1 MKQFK
6 NDIIIAGPVG
16 QCQVT
21 AVAGTETAQFS
32 VMTEDTY
39 SSRDGA
45 AVVNCT
51 WFSVRAWK
59 GAGIAELSKIT
70 KGSWV
75 EDHGTQ
81 RCRRYVGQDG
91 ADRVS
96 YEILADTVKIVVEE

>member
-6 NDIIIAGPVG
+6 NDISICGIVG
-16 QCQVT
+16 QCHVT
-21 AVAGTETAQFS
+21 AVADTETAQFS

-39 SSRDGA
+39 SSRDGG

-75 EDHGTQ
+75 EVHGKQ
-81 RCRRYVGQDG
+81 RCRRYVGEDG
-91 ADRVS
+91 ADRIS
-96 YEILADTVKIVVEE
+96 YEIIAHTAKLVEE

>member
-16 QCQVT
+16 QCHVT

-39 SSRDGA
+39 SSRDGST
-45 AVVNCT
+45 VVNCT
-51 WFSVRAWK
+51 WFSVRA
-59 GAGIAELSKIT
+59 AGIADLTNIT

-75 EDHGTQ
+75 EVHGKQ
-81 RCRRYVGQDG
+81 RCSRYVGEDG
-91 ADRVS
+91 AERVT
-96 YEILADTVKIVVEE
+96 YEIIADTVMLVEE

>member
-6 NDIIIAGPVG
+6 NEITICGVVG
-16 QCQVT
+16 KAYVT
-21 AVAGTETAQFS
+21 TVAGTETAQFS

-45 AVVNCT
+45 TVVNCT

-75 EDHGTQ
+75 EVHGKQ
-81 RCRRYVGQDG
+81 RCRRYVGEDG
-91 ADRVS
+91 ADRVC
-96 YEILADTVKIVVEE
+96 YEIIAHTVKLVEE

>member
-6 NDIIIAGPVG
+6 NDISICGIVG
-16 QCQVT
+16 QCHVT

-32 VMTEDTY
+32 VMTEETY
-39 SSRDGA
+39 SSRDGG

-59 GAGIAELSKIT
+59 GAGIAELSKIS
-70 KGSWV
+70 KGTWV
-75 EDHGTQ
+75 EVHGKQ
-81 RCRRYVGQDG
+81 RCRRYVGKDG

-96 YEILADTVKIVVEE
+96 YEIIANTVKLAEE

>member
-16 QCQVT
+16 QCHVT

-39 SSRDGA
+39 SSRDGST
-45 AVVNCT
+45 VVNCT
-51 WFSVRAWK
+51 WFSVRA
-59 GAGIAELSKIT
+59 AGLADLSKVT

-75 EDHGTQ
+75 EVHGKQ
-81 RCRRYVGQDG
+81 RCRRYVGEDG
-91 ADRVS
+91 ADRVC
-96 YEILADTVKIVVEE
+96 YEIIAHTVKLVEE

>member
-6 NDIIIAGPVG
+6 NEITICGVVG
-16 QCQVT
+16 QCHVA
-21 AVAGTETAQFS
+21 AVADTETAQFS
-32 VMTEDTY
+32 VMTEETY
-39 SSRDGA
+39 SSRDGG

-59 GAGIAELSKIT
+59 GAGIAELSKII

-75 EDHGTQ
+75 EVHGKQ
-81 RCRRYVGQDG
+81 RCHRYVGEDG

-96 YEILADTVKIVVEE
+96 YEIIANTVKLAEE

>member
-16 QCQVT
+16 QCHVT
-21 AVAGTETAQFS
+21 TVAGTETAQFS

-39 SSRDGA
+39 SSRDGST
-45 AVVNCT
+45 VVNCT
-51 WFSVRAWK
+51 WFSVRACN

-75 EDHGTQ
+75 EVHGKQ
-81 RCRRYVGQDG
+81 RCRRYVGEDG
-91 ADRVS
+91 ADRIS
-96 YEILADTVKIVVEE
+96 YEIIADTVTLVEE

>member
-16 QCQVT
+16 QCHVT

-39 SSRDGA
+39 SSRDGST
-45 AVVNCT
+45 VVNCT
-51 WFSVRAWK
+51 WFSVRA
-59 GAGIAELSKIT
+59 AGIAELSKIT

-75 EDHGTQ
+75 EVHGKQ
-81 RCRRYVGQDG
+81 RCRRYVGEDG
-91 ADRVS
+91 ADRVC
-96 YEILADTVKIVVEE
+96 YEIIAHTVKLVEE

>member
-6 NDIIIAGPVG
+6 NDISICGIVG
-16 QCQVT
+16 QCHVT

-32 VMTEDTY
+32 VMTEETY
-39 SSRDGA
+39 SSRDGG

-59 GAGIAELSKIT
+59 GAGVAELSKIT

-75 EDHGTQ
+75 EVHGKQ
-81 RCRRYVGQDG
+81 RCRRYVGEDG

-96 YEILADTVKIVVEE
+96 YEIIADTVMLVEE

>member
-16 QCQVT
+16 QCHVT

-39 SSRDGA
+39 SSRDGST
-45 AVVNCT
+45 VVNCT
-51 WFSVRAWK
+51 WFSVRA
-59 GAGIAELSKIT
+59 AGLADLSKIT

-75 EDHGTQ
+75 EVHGKQ
-81 RCRRYVGQDG
+81 RCRRYVGGDG
-91 ADRVS
+91 VERVS
-96 YEILADTVKIVVEE
+96 YEIIAHTVKLVEE

>member
-6 NDIIIAGPVG
+6 NDIIICGIVG
-16 QCQVT
+16 QSHVT

-32 VMTEDTY
+32 VMTEETY
-39 SSRDGA
+39 SRDGG

-59 GAGIAELSKIT
+59 GAGIADLTNIT

-75 EDHGTQ
+75 EVHGKQ
-81 RCRRYVGQDG
+81 RCRRYIGKDG

-96 YEILADTVKIVVEE
+96 YEIIANTVKLVED

>member
-6 NDIIIAGPVG
+6 NEITICGVVG
-16 QCQVT
+16 QCHVT
-21 AVAGTETAQFS
+21 AVADTEAAQFS

-39 SSRDGA
+39 NIRDGG

-59 GAGIAELSKIT
+59 GAGIAKLSKIT

-75 EDHGTQ
+75 EVHGKQ
-81 RCRRYVGQDG
+81 RCRRYVGEDG
-91 ADRVS
+91 ADRVC
-96 YEILADTVKIVVEE
+96 YEIIAHTVKLVEE